1 MTRIL
6 GTLLGVSFQ
15 TELLI
20 MTLLGLA
27 NSTLDWKPFELVLRL
42 NLIRDMHFSVDD
54 VQLSNN
60 FTSWIKRVLRVTV
73 VVEFICSLLNPFAYI
88 LKLYPVITWSRPE
101 ILLPWLAV
109 HAFNTILPKMLSV
122 ALAFVFYSENI
133 ISTMS
138 LIEFL
143 IVESVNLL
151 VAWYNWYV
159 FFAFYIDL
167 REVTKKRIA
176 LKRSRGAKLPHNQ
189 IRESFNS
196 LPEIYSSIPNI
207 QQIIY
212 DSSTTNSVNHK
223 QLRVSRS
230 LTSLMENSSQEVE
243 LDETS
248 LTTTDSSYA
257 SPAEKSMRILS
268 LTQEDLEDARLHKL
282 RASSIFAAI
291 VKLDEDKPIEDDSS
305 ESSVRDACSCSSSD
319 EEEMQI
325 LASKQTQ
332 TRNFKRDDE
341 GKDYF
346 FKTDVR
352 VKPKRKVTDRKVTDR
367 STQTRKKLD
376 DSPINSDS
384 AYFFLKRR
392 FRALDKMCQALNFE
406 NQHILQNKWLLF
418 RHELDANLRR
428 HVFFKEPF
436 PNSQPIDDNRP
447 TQTETPPKVKRRNK
461 DKSRKSSGIL
471 ENQVIKSKWNYVSD
485 AVGSPTE
492 IFRKYYAEPT
502 GIITNDKELAKN
514 LNRKNRK
521 SNASVLKSVRPMKWS
536 EYTEKQRVRE
546 LRNLQAYNHWTLEQD
561 RREMIQKKK
570 KSKMTS
576 YKKAMTEL
584 ASYSAG
590 RPDAEL
596 DDQSFERENLNN
608 DENDFAKISVTKE
621 ENSLPEKSRTHCP
634 SSMREIIESLDW
646 SIRSNNDTPTRI
658 RKKSNRHF
666 VDNISRSSSSLDEQP
681 QHRGIVDDETVST
694 LRSAFSYSDDSQ
706 RGFRLG
712 PDSREPYP
720 IFQVVAVTVAEIL
733 KATDWRNFTGVTS
746 TIRTENEV
754 EVQSTVNDVVFCG
767 GGSSSKNTDSSTD
780 TRIVERSSD
789 DSEEI
794 ERRRNVS
801 SFLLQELEG
810 LLDSSRETL
819 SAVEK
824 LRIVAADSK
833 ELLAKRNA
841 GRRSARRNSDRREK
855 KSLIELFDHFYQ
867 KFVRHIE
874 RDASSIAD
882 FQRDFEKLTKTE
894 NFARFMSLITD
905 DEATRAVAS
914 DDFDGGNESL

>member
-20 MTLLGLA
+20 MTLLGL
-27 NSTLDWKPFELVLRL
+27 
-42 NLIRDMHFSVDD
+42 
-54 VQLSNN
+54 LSNN